1 MNRFQLCIGDNLE
14 PLRLHSIR
22 ADQVERYAQASGDRN
37 PIHLSSAAAAAAGLD
52 APVVHGMLIMGQF
65 ERLLRGWQPDCTIA
79 TLTTRFM
86 RPVPVGDSLE
96 VGARIVS
103 IASDR
108 SCKLRLMAR
117 NSAGQLVAL
126 GEATV
131 GFVL

>member
-1 MNRFQLCIGDNLE
+1 MSIQLRIGDNLE
-14 PLRLHSIR
+14 PLLLRSIG
-22 ADQVERYAQASGDRN
+22 AAEVERYAEASGDHN
-37 PIHLSSAAAAAAGLD
+37 PIHLSSVAAEAAGLD
-52 APVVHGMLIMGQF
+52 GPVVHGMFIMGQF

-79 TLTTRFM
+79 TLTTRFL

-103 IASDR
+103 IASQQ
-108 SCKLRLMAR
+108 SCTLRLTAR
-117 NSAGQLVAL
+117 NSAGQLIAI